1 MIPMTHPC
9 PNATTVA
16 GGAVKVAL
24 IVPYFGRRPPYFD
37 VFLKSVERIRHF
49 HWHLLTDCIDLPWP
63 SEQVTVHRT
72 TLADCRAAIER
83 AAGMPITLDKPYKLC
98 DYRPVYGLAFPE
110 LLEGCSHWGYGDLD
124 LLMGDV
130 DGFFE
135 RFLQRGEEKFLIRG
149 HCSVFPNT
157 QRMLTLF
164 RHATPEVDFAR
175 VAATNDACFFDEWGG
190 MAKIYRAAG
199 VSVYN
204 DPIMADIYKDRA
216 HLSLTE
222 KALDHSHQAFFWH
235 EGRIRRFFLDAQGQI
250 QDDEFCYIHLQK
262 RAMVEPTWQT
272 GALKAATCIEIRPDR
287 FELVELLSAQAITRA
302 IENNA
307 QSLRHD
313 LALYARKVQKRVRAW
328 L

>member
-1 MIPMTHPC
+1 MTDRQH
-9 PNATTVA
+9 AA
-16 GGAVKVAL
+16 GPVKVAM

-37 VFLKSVERIRHF
+37 VWLKSLERIRHF

-83 AAGMPITLDKPYKLC
+83 AAGQPITLDKPYKLC
-98 DYRPVYGLAFPE
+98 DYRPVYGLAFPA
-110 LLEGCSHWGYGDLD
+110 LLDGCSHWGYGDLD

-135 RFLQRGEEKFLIRG
+135 RFLQLGQDKFLIRG

-157 QRMLTLF
+157 PRMLTLF
-164 RHATPEVDFAR
+164 RHAAPDVSFDR
-175 VAATNDACFFDEWGG
+175 VASTNEACFFDEWGG

-199 VSVYN
+199 ITVYN

-222 KALDHSHQAFFWH
+222 KALDRSRQAFFWH
-235 EGRIRRFFLDAQGQI
+235 EGRIRRFFLDARGDV

-262 RAMVEPTWQT
+262 RAMLEPTWS
-272 GALKAATCIEIRPDR
+272 AAELQQASCIEIRPDR
-287 FELVELLSAQAITRA
+287 FALVPALTSEAVRQALQANAASA
-302 IENNA
+302 
-307 QSLRHD
+307 LGD
-313 LALYARKVQKRVRAW
+313 LALIARKARKKARAW
-328 L
+328 LQA

>member
-1 MIPMTHPC
+1 MTEPQ
-9 PNATTVA
+9 AA
-16 GGAVKVAL
+16 GGAVKVAM

-37 VFLKSVERIRHF
+37 VFLKSLERIRHF

-63 SEQVTVHRT
+63 SEQVTVHRS
-72 TLADCRAAIER
+72 TLADCRRAIER
-83 AAGMPITLDKPYKLC
+83 AVGQPITLDKPYKLC

-135 RFLQRGEEKFLIRG
+135 RFLKLGQEKFLIRG

-157 QRMLTLF
+157 PRMLELF
-164 RHATPEVDFAR
+164 RHATPEVDFAH
-175 VAATNDACFFDEWGG
+175 VAGTNEACFFDEWGG

-222 KALDHSHQAFFWH
+222 KQLDHTRQAFFWH
-235 EGRIRRFFLDAQGQI
+235 EGRIRRFFVDERGQL

-262 RAMVEPTWQT
+262 RAMVEPAWP
-272 GALKAATCIEIRPDR
+272 ADSLRAANCIAIQPDR
-287 FELVELLSAQAITRA
+287 FELVPALTSEAIQRALQANAASAL
-302 IENNA
+302 N
-307 QSLRHD
+307 D
-313 LALYARKVQKRVRAW
+313 FALIARKARKKARAW
-328 L
+328 LHA

>member
-1 MIPMTHPC
+1 M
-9 PNATTVA
+9 
-16 GGAVKVAL
+16 KVAM

-37 VFLKSVERIRHF
+37 VFLKSLERIRHF

-63 SEQVTVHRT
+63 SEQVTVHRS
-72 TLADCRAAIER
+72 TLADCRRAIER
-83 AAGMPITLDKPYKLC
+83 AVGQPITLDKPYKLC

-135 RFLQRGEEKFLIRG
+135 RFLKLGQEKFLIRG

-157 QRMLTLF
+157 PRMLELF
-164 RHATPEVDFAR
+164 RHATPEVDFAH
-175 VAATNDACFFDEWGG
+175 VAGTNEACFFDEWGG

-222 KALDHSHQAFFWH
+222 KQLDHTRQAFFWH
-235 EGRIRRFFLDAQGQI
+235 EGRIRRFFVDERGQL

-262 RAMVEPTWQT
+262 RAMVEPAWP
-272 GALKAATCIEIRPDR
+272 ADSLRAANCIAIQPDR
-287 FELVELLSAQAITRA
+287 FELVPALTSEAIQRALQA
-302 IENNA
+302 NA
-307 QSLRHD
+307 QSLWRD
-313 LALYARKVQKRVRAW
+313 LLLYRRKASKKLKTYMA
-328 L
+328 